1 MTLPAAINPETLDL
15 VMRED
20 DFIIYHNGAP
30 LATPTGAEFA
40 HADARILKHLLVKFT
55 LSGSYDSTGMNSAAI
70 FSFVKD
76 RIEKGDD
83 PVATNFE
90 SLYAKDALLHSRS
103 AGKPRPLIDVAGAID
118 FFDKNPAVMNLI
130 FWSVSVMSEAYRNFV
145 SRFEDGATDL
155 QHADFLRKQLKD
167 FYDDFSAEKKAAV
180 NLLLKAHHNGLMLPL
195 MLVSHVITPS
205 EYANST
211 LALQMT
217 KTNIAEESEVSV
229 DFLRQPLQRIRE
241 LHTEA
246 LNTLEFL
253 GFFDKGQNKISVIHE
268 LISLG
273 ESDSLE
279 FKSTF
284 RWDLYQNKKN
294 PAIEHAALKT
304 MAAFMNSAGGD
315 LLIGVGDNGNI
326 TGIEMD
332 QFDNTDKFLLHV
344 WALIKSS
351 MGQQVSPYLKTTL
364 ETIGQGTVCRVH
376 CLPAPAPVFLR
387 QKGFDESFYIRTG
400 PGTASL
406 EISEALEYIAEHWKK

>member
-1 MTLPAAINPETLDL
+1 MTKPTTINTETLDL
-15 VMRED
+15 VMREE

-30 LATPTGAEFA
+30 LTTPMGGEFA

-55 LSGSYDSTGMNSAAI
+55 LSGNYHATGMNGAAI
-70 FSFVKD
+70 FSFAKD

-90 SLYAKDALLHSRS
+90 NLHTKDALLESRG
-103 AGKPRPLIDVAGAID
+103 AGQTRPQIDIAGAIN
-118 FFDKNPAVMNLI
+118 FFDKNPEVMNLI

-145 SRFEDGATDL
+145 SKLENGTTSANETGIL
-155 QHADFLRKQLKD
+155 QKQLKK

-180 NLLLKAHHNGLMLPL
+180 NLLLKEHCNGLMLPL

-217 KTNIAEESEVSV
+217 KTKSIEESEVSA
-229 DFLRQPLQRIRE
+229 DILRQPLQRVRE
-241 LHTEA
+241 LHNEA
-246 LNTLEFL
+246 LKTLEFL
-253 GFFDKGQNKISVIHE
+253 GFFDKGQNKISVVHE
-268 LISLG
+268 LISRG

-284 RWDLYQNKKN
+284 RWDLYQKKKN

-315 LLIGVGDNGNI
+315 LLIGVEDNGNI
-326 TGIEMD
+326 QGIEMD
-332 QFDNTDKFLLHV
+332 QFENTDKFLLHV
-344 WALIKSS
+344 WAVIKSS

-364 ETIGQGTVCRVH
+364 ETIGRRTVCRVH

-406 EISEALEYIAEHWKK
+406 EISEALEYIARHWKK

>member
-1 MTLPAAINPETLDL
+1 MTKPAAISSETLDL
-15 VMRED
+15 VMREE

-30 LATPTGAEFA
+30 LTTPMGAGFA

-55 LSGSYDSTGMNSAAI
+55 LSSIYNSDGINSAAI

-76 RIEKGDD
+76 HIEKGDD
-83 PVATNFE
+83 PVSENFD
-90 SLYAKDALLHSRS
+90 SLCRKDTLIGNRTANQ
-103 AGKPRPLIDVAGAID
+103 PQPLINVVEAID
-118 FFDKNPAVMNLI
+118 FFDKNPEVMNLI

-145 SRFEDGATDL
+145 SLLENGAPPEDGAGIL
-155 QHADFLRKQLKD
+155 QKQLKKY
-167 FYDDFSAEKKAAV
+167 YDDFSAEKKAAV
-180 NLLLKAHHNGLMLPL
+180 NLLLTNHQNRMMLPL

-211 LALQMT
+211 LALLVAQGNANE
-217 KTNIAEESEVSV
+217 KSRAKS
-229 DFLRQPLQRIRE
+229 DAPYQPLQRIMQ
-241 LHTEA
+241 LHDEA
-246 LNTLEFL
+246 LKTIEFL
-253 GFFDKGQNKISVIHE
+253 SFFEKGQNKISVIHE
-268 LISLG
+268 LISRG

-284 RWDLYQNKKN
+284 RWDLYQKKKN

-315 LLIGVGDNGNI
+315 LLIGVEDNGNI
-326 TGIEMD
+326 QGIELD

-344 WALIKSS
+344 WTLIKSS

-364 ETIGQGTVCRVH
+364 ETISRRTVCRVH

-406 EISEALEYIAEHWKK
+406 EISEALEYIAEHWKR

>member
-1 MTLPAAINPETLDL
+1 MTKPTAINSETLDL
-15 VMRED
+15 VMREE
-20 DFIIYHNGAP
+20 DFIIYHEGAP
-30 LATPTGAEFA
+30 LTTPLGAEFA

-55 LSGSYDSTGMNSAAI
+55 LSGSYDAAGMNGAAI
-70 FSFVKD
+70 FSFAKD

-90 SLYAKDALLHSRS
+90 SLYAKGALLHSRS
-103 AGKPRPLIDVAGAID
+103 TGKPQPLIDIAGTID
-118 FFDKNPAVMNLI
+118 FYDKNPEVMNLI
-130 FWSVSVMSEAYRNFV
+130 FWSVSVMSEAYRSFV
-145 SRFEDGATDL
+145 SQFENDATPGDGADIL
-155 QHADFLRKQLKD
+155 QKQLKN
-167 FYDDFSAEKKAAV
+167 FYNDFSVEKKAAV
-180 NLLLKAHHNGLMLPL
+180 NLLLTGHQNGLMLPL

-217 KTNIAEESEVSV
+217 KTNIAKDSEAFL
-229 DFLRQPLQRIRE
+229 DILRQPLQRVRE
-241 LHTEA
+241 LHNEA
-246 LNTLEFL
+246 LNTIEFL

-273 ESDSLE
+273 ESNSLE

-284 RWDLYQNKKN
+284 RWNLYQNKKN
-294 PAIEHAALKT
+294 PAIEHTALKT

-315 LLIGVGDNGNI
+315 LLIGVEDNGNI
-326 TGIEMD
+326 LGIEMD

-364 ETIGQGTVCRVH
+364 ETIGQRTVCRVH